1 MIAAVNKKDY
11 KLFGAFFRENFPFLV
26 MFADKYVHDMDMA
39 ADIAQ
44 EAFIQLWRFEGEFV
58 SPEKVKGF
66 LYTTARNLALNHIKH
81 NQIVDEHLRL
91 QEKDS
96 VLFFRNQII
105 EEETYLLLCEAAKN
119 GVQIAL
125 CEKIPRVLN
134 TRGILNLCLCS
145 GLKAFR
151 LKPHCFRFSAAPCRD
166 RAPARV
172 LKDAFQNRKAN
183 PIRRETC
190 LFQALC

>member
-1 MIAAVNKKDY
+1 MDLIAAVNKKDY

-26 MFADKYVHDMDMA
+26 MFADKYVNDMDMA

-96 VLFFRNQII
+96 VLFSGTR
-105 EEETYLLLCEAAKN
+105 LLKKKLISLSIK
-119 GVQIAL
+119 Q
-125 CEKIPRVLN
+125 LN
-134 TRGILNLCLCS
+134 SCPSNLV
-145 GLKAFR
+145 K
-151 LKPHCFRFSAAPCRD
+151 
-166 RAPARV
+166 
-172 LKDAFQNRKAN
+172 
-183 PIRRETC
+183 
-190 LFQALC
+190 

>member
-1 MIAAVNKKDY
+1 MNLHYICSGMDLIAAVNKKDY

-26 MFADKYVHDMDMA
+26 MFADKYVHDMD
-39 ADIAQ
+39 IAQ
-44 EAFIQLWRFEGEFV
+44 EAFIQLWRIEGEFV

-105 EEETYLLLCEAAKN
+105 EEETYQLVHKAVEQLPKQSCKIIQLSLQGYSNHE
-119 GVQIAL
+119 IADQ
-125 CEKIPRVLN
+125 LN
-134 TRGILNLCLCS
+134 ISINSVRTLKQSAYKKLRGILKEHFYLLPLM
-145 GLKAFR
+145 LKMNF
-151 LKPHCFRFSAAPCRD
+151 F
-166 RAPARV
+166 
-172 LKDAFQNRKAN
+172 
-183 PIRRETC
+183 
-190 LFQALC
+190 

>member
-1 MIAAVNKKDY
+1 MDLIAAVNKKDY

-26 MFADKYVHDMDMA
+26 MFADKYVNDMDMA

-105 EEETYLLLCEAAKN
+105 E
-119 GVQIAL
+119 
-125 CEKIPRVLN
+125 
-134 TRGILNLCLCS
+134 
-145 GLKAFR
+145 
-151 LKPHCFRFSAAPCRD
+151 
-166 RAPARV
+166 
-172 LKDAFQNRKAN
+172 
-183 PIRRETC
+183 
-190 LFQALC
+190 

>member
-1 MIAAVNKKDY
+1 MDLIAAVNKKDY

-96 VLFFRNQII
+96 VLFFRNQI
-105 EEETYLLLCEAAKN
+105 AD
-119 GVQIAL
+119 Q
-125 CEKIPRVLN
+125 LN
-134 TRGILNLCLCS
+134 ISINSVRTLKQSAYKKLRGILKEHFYLLPLM
-145 GLKAFR
+145 LKMNF
-151 LKPHCFRFSAAPCRD
+151 F
-166 RAPARV
+166 
-172 LKDAFQNRKAN
+172 
-183 PIRRETC
+183 
-190 LFQALC
+190 

>member
-1 MIAAVNKKDY
+1 MDLIAAVNKKDY

-91 QEKDS
+91 QILYS
-96 VLFFRNQII
+96 FFGTR
-105 EEETYLLLCEAAKN
+105 LLKKKLISLSIK
-119 GVQIAL
+119 Q
-125 CEKIPRVLN
+125 LN
-134 TRGILNLCLCS
+134 SCPSNLV
-145 GLKAFR
+145 K
-151 LKPHCFRFSAAPCRD
+151 
-166 RAPARV
+166 
-172 LKDAFQNRKAN
+172 
-183 PIRRETC
+183 
-190 LFQALC
+190 

>member
-1 MIAAVNKKDY
+1 MDLIAAVNKKDY

-96 VLFFRNQII
+96 VLSFFGTR
-105 EEETYLLLCEAAKN
+105 LLKKKLISLSIK
-119 GVQIAL
+119 Q
-125 CEKIPRVLN
+125 LN
-134 TRGILNLCLCS
+134 SCPSNLV
-145 GLKAFR
+145 K
-151 LKPHCFRFSAAPCRD
+151 
-166 RAPARV
+166 
-172 LKDAFQNRKAN
+172 
-183 PIRRETC
+183 
-190 LFQALC
+190 

>member
-1 MIAAVNKKDY
+1 MDLIAAVNKKDY

-58 SPEKVKGF
+58 SPEKVKG
-66 LYTTARNLALNHIKH
+66 
-81 NQIVDEHLRL
+81 L

-105 EEETYLLLCEAAKN
+105 EEETYQLVHKAVEQLPKQSCKIIQLSLQGYSNQE
-119 GVQIAL
+119 IADQ
-125 CEKIPRVLN
+125 LN
-134 TRGILNLCLCS
+134 ISINSVRTLKQSAYKKLRGILKEHFYLLPLM
-145 GLKAFR
+145 LKMNF
-151 LKPHCFRFSAAPCRD
+151 F
-166 RAPARV
+166 
-172 LKDAFQNRKAN
+172 
-183 PIRRETC
+183 
-190 LFQALC
+190 

>member
-1 MIAAVNKKDY
+1 MNLHYICSGMDLIAAVNKKDY

-96 VLFFRNQII
+96 VLFFRNQILKKKLI
-105 EEETYLLLCEAAKN
+105 SLSIK
-119 GVQIAL
+119 Q
-125 CEKIPRVLN
+125 LN
-134 TRGILNLCLCS
+134 SCPSNLV
-145 GLKAFR
+145 K
-151 LKPHCFRFSAAPCRD
+151 
-166 RAPARV
+166 
-172 LKDAFQNRKAN
+172 
-183 PIRRETC
+183 
-190 LFQALC
+190 

>member
-1 MIAAVNKKDY
+1 MDLIAAVNKKDY

-26 MFADKYVHDMDMA
+26 MFAD
-39 ADIAQ
+39 IAQ
-44 EAFIQLWRFEGEFV
+44 EAFIQLWRFKGEFV

-105 EEETYLLLCEAAKN
+105 EEETYQLVHKAVEQLPKQSCKIIQLSLQGYSNQE
-119 GVQIAL
+119 IADQ
-125 CEKIPRVLN
+125 LN
-134 TRGILNLCLCS
+134 ISINSVRTLKQSAYKKLRGILKEHFYLLPLM
-145 GLKAFR
+145 LKMNF
-151 LKPHCFRFSAAPCRD
+151 F
-166 RAPARV
+166 
-172 LKDAFQNRKAN
+172 
-183 PIRRETC
+183 
-190 LFQALC
+190 

>member
-26 MFADKYVHDMDMA
+26 MFADKYVNDMDMA

-81 NQIVDEHLRL
+81 NQIPAKRIEHFSSLITT
-91 QEKDS
+91 EKKKK
-96 VLFFRNQII
+96 
-105 EEETYLLLCEAAKN
+105 TN
-119 GVQIAL
+119 G
-125 CEKIPRVLN
+125 
-134 TRGILNLCLCS
+134 G
-145 GLKAFR
+145 
-151 LKPHCFRFSAAPCRD
+151 
-166 RAPARV
+166 
-172 LKDAFQNRKAN
+172 
-183 PIRRETC
+183 
-190 LFQALC
+190 

>member
-1 MIAAVNKKDY
+1 MDLIAAVNKKDY

-81 NQIVDEHLRL
+81 
-91 QEKDS
+91 S

-105 EEETYLLLCEAAKN
+105 EEETYQLVHKAVEQLPKQSCKIIQLSLQGYSNQE
-119 GVQIAL
+119 IADQ
-125 CEKIPRVLN
+125 LN
-134 TRGILNLCLCS
+134 ISINSVRTLKQSAYKKLRGILKEHFYLLPLM
-145 GLKAFR
+145 LKMNF
-151 LKPHCFRFSAAPCRD
+151 F
-166 RAPARV
+166 
-172 LKDAFQNRKAN
+172 
-183 PIRRETC
+183 
-190 LFQALC
+190 

>member
-1 MIAAVNKKDY
+1 MDLIAAVNKKDY

-26 MFADKYVHDMDMA
+26 MFADKYVNDMDMA

-44 EAFIQLWRFEGEFV
+44 EAL

-105 EEETYLLLCEAAKN
+105 EEETYQLVHKAVEQLPKQSCKIIQLSLQGYSNQE
-119 GVQIAL
+119 IADQ
-125 CEKIPRVLN
+125 LN
-134 TRGILNLCLCS
+134 ISINSVRTLKQSAYKKLRGILKEHFYLLPLM
-145 GLKAFR
+145 LKMNF
-151 LKPHCFRFSAAPCRD
+151 F
-166 RAPARV
+166 
-172 LKDAFQNRKAN
+172 
-183 PIRRETC
+183 
-190 LFQALC
+190 

>member
-1 MIAAVNKKDY
+1 MDLIAAVNKKDY

-105 EEETYLLLCEAAKN
+105 EEGTYQLVHKAVEQLPKQSCKIIQLSLQGYSNQE
-119 GVQIAL
+119 IADQ
-125 CEKIPRVLN
+125 LN
-134 TRGILNLCLCS
+134 ISINSVRTLKQSAYKKLRGILKEHFYLLPLM
-145 GLKAFR
+145 LKMNF
-151 LKPHCFRFSAAPCRD
+151 F
-166 RAPARV
+166 
-172 LKDAFQNRKAN
+172 
-183 PIRRETC
+183 
-190 LFQALC
+190 